1 MNAASGLNMNMES
14 AKQLVGEKAAA
25 LIENGMKVGLGT
37 GSTANFFI
45 DALSLRGLDIVC
57 VPTSKASEARAR
69 DKGLR
74 LTTLDEAPALDLTVD
89 GADEIGPKLSL
100 IKGGGGALLYEKIV
114 ACASANMV
122 VIADES
128 KLVEHLGAFPLPIEV
143 IPFGFAATRRAVI
156 GVCEKLNL
164 NGSLQ
169 MRGTKEGGRFI
180 TDSGHFILDAKLDR
194 IDDPERLA
202 AALVAIPGVVEHG
215 LFLDIASLAL
225 IAGDGGVREVR
236 K

>member
-1 MNAASGLNMNMES
+1 MNQEN
-14 AKQLVGEKAAA
+14 AKRLVGEKAAA

-45 DALSLRGLDIVC
+45 DALAERGLDIVC
-57 VPTSKASEARAR
+57 VSTSKASEARAR

-74 LTTLDEAPALDLTVD
+74 LTTLDETPALDITID

-114 ACASANMV
+114 ATASKSMV

-128 KLVEHLGAFPLPIEV
+128 KIVDHLGAFPLPIEV
-143 IPFGFAATRRAVI
+143 IPFGLAATRLAVI
-156 GVCEKLNL
+156 KACEKCGL
-164 NGSLQ
+164 NGTLQ
-169 MRGTKEGGRFI
+169 MRGTKAGERFM
-180 TDSGHFILDAKLDR
+180 TDAGHLILDAKLDK
-194 IDDPERLA
+194 IEDPERLA
-202 AALVAIPGVVEHG
+202 AALVAIAGVVEHG
-215 LFLDIASLAL
+215 LFLNIATSAL
-225 IAGDGGVREVR
+225 IATDQGVREIR